1 MVKNMTNREF
11 YNAVIE
17 ANVSNELTAFATA
30 ALEQMD
36 SRLATRR
43 STESKAQK
51 ENANLAEAL
60 LGMMEAGTTYTA
72 SSLGEML
79 EVSTAKAT
87 NVVKILVAQNRV
99 EVSEV
104 KQSGKRP
111 VKGYTIISN

>member
-1 MVKNMTNREF
+1 MTNREF

-17 ANVSNELTAFATA
+17 ANVNDELTAFATT

-51 ENANLAEAL
+51 ENTLLAENL
-60 LGMMEAGTTYTA
+60 FNVMEAGTTYTA
-72 SSLGEML
+72 AMLGEML

-87 NVVKILVAQNRV
+87 NVAKTLLAQGKV